1 MIVSDITV
9 NHLVEYLNIYETTN
23 EDLRLLE
30 QLLSIAKD
38 YIKTYTG
45 QENLDKYESFVIAVY
60 VLVQGMY
67 DNRALYVD
75 DSNLNKVVTSILDM
89 HSINLL

>member
-45 QENLDKYESFVIAVY
+45 QENLDK
-60 VLVQGMY
+60 
-67 DNRALYVD
+67 LY
-75 DSNLNKVVTSILDM
+75 
-89 HSINLL
+89 

>member
-45 QENLDKYESFVIAVY
+45 QTNLDKYESFVIAVY